1 MMLSY
6 EYLNDAVEFSNSK
19 IPVLV
24 IENKK
29 IFEPVKKTL

>member
-1 MMLSY
+1 MLSY

-24 IENKK
+24 IETRKFSGK
-29 IFEPVKKTL
+29 PYARFG